1 MLYIGLV
8 HLFSYL
14 LCFASHC
21 FCLPACWAWL
31 CFALLYHLAWP
42 VLIDW
47 LAWLDGLL
55 AGLAWRVWL
64 VFLSLLALFLKRYME
79 WLTCFVFLFSPS
91 VNSFA
96 CLICASCHAYELRI
110 TKGKGWGMLRVFG
123 GLVHLISP
131 TVSVIWALDW
141 LVNTVK
147 AILRE
152 RIEQGPMKQHIAG
165 TRWNQPRSS
174 EAERVMSQ
182 VQNNATV
189 VPSGC
194 WGQHQTQEQKREKG
208 KRTKF
213 ERKQRE
219 RPMPT
224 RTPNT
229 TSSTCTT
236 STLAPA
242 PPPEVP
248 SAATTRKVAPRKFQ
262 DQTV

>member
-1 MLYIGLV
+1 
-8 HLFSYL
+8 
-14 LCFASHC
+14 
-21 FCLPACWAWL
+21 
-31 CFALLYHLAWP
+31 
-42 VLIDW
+42 
-47 LAWLDGLL
+47 
-55 AGLAWRVWL
+55 
-64 VFLSLLALFLKRYME
+64 
-79 WLTCFVFLFSPS
+79 
-91 VNSFA
+91 
-96 CLICASCHAYELRI
+96 
-110 TKGKGWGMLRVFG
+110 MLRVFG

-141 LVNTVK
+141 LVITVK

-194 WGQHQTQEQKREKG
+194 WGRIRHKNRRGRRAREQNLKESNENDQCPQELLRQNPDHNHHQK
-208 KRTKF
+208 
-213 ERKQRE
+213 
-219 RPMPT
+219 
-224 RTPNT
+224 NT

>member
-1 MLYIGLV
+1 M
-8 HLFSYL
+8 SNM
-14 LCFASHC
+14 C
-21 FCLPACWAWL
+21 
-31 CFALLYHLAWP
+31 
-42 VLIDW
+42 
-47 LAWLDGLL
+47 
-55 AGLAWRVWL
+55 
-64 VFLSLLALFLKRYME
+64 FLS
-79 WLTCFVFLFSPS
+79 C
-91 VNSFA
+91 
-96 CLICASCHAYELRI
+96 LRI

-141 LVNTVK
+141 LVNTAK

-165 TRWNQPRSS
+165 TRWNQPRWS

-219 RPMPT
+219 RAMPT
-224 RTPNT
+224 RTPPPE
-229 TSSTCTT
+229 SW
-236 STLAPA
+236 AQ
-242 PPPEVP
+242 PPPEEHH
-248 SAATTRKVAPRKFQ
+248 Q
-262 DQTV
+262 